1 MASSRGEFNRLS
13 FISWKIVAALLGV
26 AVIIVNAAST
36 RGTRSNERVASS
48 MGLADDMVVAPQW
61 ELCVDFCVW
70 GPDLITGGGAYNNQ
84 MSSPIANIAWP
95 PAIINAQ

>member
-1 MASSRGEFNRLS
+1 M
-13 FISWKIVAALLGV
+13 AALLGV

-36 RGTRSNERVASS
+36 RETRSNERVASS

-61 ELCVDFCVW
+61 ELYVNFCVW

-84 MSSPIANIAWP
+84 TSSPIANIAWP